1 MIKSRTLA
9 LAAIL
14 SPALAGP
21 SHAAGSIAEGAWGA
35 WNQSAACLNSD
46 ATDLTG
52 GARCIGD
59 RMAGALIADAARLM
73 FEQGRETFGENF
85 RLVHQMTWSP
95 FGSGLAGELD
105 MVIPLAAT
113 GVAHEAADSD
123 VLHGSAF
130 FLQHGVTR
138 WTDRHGLRHND
149 LRLGTAF
156 RFTLPSFVGEDVLVL
171 GVSALVQENVERGH
185 QRVVFGTDYVG
196 RWGKAALHHYIPT
209 TSWRSGR
216 SGYEERAIGGTELSL
231 RLDAT
236 STLSFDTSVGRWE
249 RDASGR
255 STVDGRL
262 GIGWKPHPYFRL
274 DAGTGIGP
282 DADSGSFL
290 MSINVPF
297 GGSRET
303 PRWEGLGTFG
313 MADGQNST
321 DMWRP
326 VESVGRIRTV
336 ERRDA
341 QDDAQM
347 GGVSA
352 RFLQSSAPTGDEIGV
367 EVSLSAPATE
377 DVRVS
382 VRLVPGGGDNPAVPG
397 VDYVDEP
404 VIVTIPEGDTSRR
417 VAFQLLD
424 NPALDTDRT
433 LDVEVTYT
441 G

>member
-1 MIKSRTLA
+1 MINSRTLV

-14 SPALAGP
+14 SPAFAGQ
-21 SHAAGSIAEGAWGA
+21 SHAAGSIAGGAWEA
-35 WNQSAACLNSD
+35 WDLSAGCLNSD
-46 ATDLTG
+46 VTG
-52 GARCIGD
+52 LEDGVRCIGD
-59 RMAGALIADAARLM
+59 RMAGALIADATRLM

-113 GVAHEAADSD
+113 GAAHEAADSN
-123 VLHGSAF
+123 VLHGSAL

-138 WTDRHGLRHND
+138 WTDKHGLRHND

-156 RFTLPSFVGEDVLVL
+156 RFTLPSFVDENVFVL

-196 RWGKAALHHYIPT
+196 RWGQAALHHYIPT
-209 TSWRSGR
+209 TNWRRGR
-216 SGYEERAIGGTELSL
+216 SAGYEERAIGGTELSL

-236 STLSFDTSVGRWE
+236 STLSFDTSLGRWE

-262 GIGWKPHPYFRL
+262 GIGWRPHPYLRL

-290 MSINVPF
+290 VSINLPF
-297 GGSRET
+297 GGPRET

-313 MADGQNST
+313 MAGKQRGPDI
-321 DMWRP
+321 WRP
-326 VESVGRIRTV
+326 VENVGRIRTV
-336 ERRDA
+336 ERRAA
-341 QDDAQM
+341 QEARM

-352 RFLQSSAPTGDEIGV
+352 RFLQSSATSGGEVEV

-377 DVRVS
+377 DVRVT

-404 VIVTIPEGDTSRR
+404 VTVTISEGDTSRR
-417 VAFQLLD
+417 VAFQLLA
-424 NPALDTDRT
+424 NPDLDTDRT
-433 LDVEVTYT
+433 LDVEAAYA

>member
-1 MIKSRTLA
+1 MINSRILV

-14 SPALAGP
+14 SPALTGP
-21 SHAAGSIAEGAWGA
+21 SHAAENVAEGAWEA
-35 WNQSAACLNSD
+35 WELSATCLDSG

-59 RMAGALIADAARLM
+59 RMAGALIADTARVM
-73 FEQGRETFGENF
+73 FEQGREAFGENF

-113 GVAHEAADSD
+113 GAAHETADSD
-123 VLHGSAF
+123 VLHGSAL

-138 WTDRHGLRHND
+138 WTDKHGLRHND

-156 RFTLPSFVGEDVLVL
+156 RFTLPSFVDEDVFVV

-196 RWGKAALHHYIPT
+196 RWGKAALHHYMPT

-231 RLDAT
+231 RFDAT
-236 STLSFDTSVGRWE
+236 STLSFDTSLGRWE

-262 GIGWKPHPYFRL
+262 GIGWRPHPYLRL

-290 MSINVPF
+290 VSVNVPF
-297 GGSRET
+297 GGPRVN

-313 MADGQNST
+313 MVEGQNGT

-326 VESVGRIRTV
+326 VENVGRIRTV
-336 ERRDA
+336 ERRAA
-341 QDDAQM
+341 QDDTQM

-352 RFLQSSAPTGDEIGV
+352 RFLQSSAPSGDEVEV
-367 EVSLSAPATE
+367 EVSLSAPAAE

-382 VRLVPGGGDNPAVPG
+382 VKLVPGGGDNPAVPG

-417 VAFQLLD
+417 VAFQLLE
-424 NPALDTDRT
+424 NPDLDTDRT
-433 LDVEVTYT
+433 LDVEAAYT
-441 G
+441 S